1 MSLGDIDTGKIRAEF
16 PALSREIRPGV
27 PLVYLDTTAT

>member
-1 MSLGDIDTGKIRAEF
+1 MSLVELDSGKIRAEF

-27 PLVYLDTTAT
+27 PLV